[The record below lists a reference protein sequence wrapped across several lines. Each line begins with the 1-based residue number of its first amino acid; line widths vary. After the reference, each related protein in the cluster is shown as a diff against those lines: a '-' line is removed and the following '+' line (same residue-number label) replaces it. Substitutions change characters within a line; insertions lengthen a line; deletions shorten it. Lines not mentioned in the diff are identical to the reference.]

1 VKVEVV
7 VSFFLTI
14 ILLSTTVLAQ
24 LQYYGIDL
32 RLDEKGKSL
41 VKLTFTFAQP
51 EKAFN
56 FTILGRADDLRAS
69 SIAGLVN
76 CSVVV
81 YGVSYVNCDLPLTQ
95 EKRTVE
101 MAFETEDFTKQL
113 GKKFLFSADFS
124 LNQKIDQFYFSLT
137 LPEGMAL
144 SDEQRLSF
152 SENATKVSDG
162 RHIIVIWKLN
172 NINDQPLVFQVL
184 YEPVLKPSSLV
195 WYFIGGI
202 LVISAAAFFI
212 IKKIRKPQEV
222 ILSVLDDYE
231 RNVIKTIAQ
240 AGGEINQR
248 KVVQQTNLSKA
259 KVSRVV
265 KSLEERGLIEVE
277 RLGRTNKLKLVKKK
291 IWT

>member
-1 VKVEVV
+1 MKVEVV